1 MTVLGLHNLIKAVES
16 KVLEIYTS
24 CKGNYPSSHDFLHV
38 KRVLNNALMIA
49 EAMGL
54 SEHDRFLLTLAC
66 LLHDIS
72 IPIFGVKE
80 DHAVKSAIYAK
91 SMLLDLG
98 LDPSDIEVVYNA
110 IRVHS
115 WSSGSASMDIVSM
128 ILQDADR
135 LDALGVIGFSRMM
148 IYGEFAGRVMY
159 SESEVLPRFRDADD
173 AHYTI
178 DHVFSKLIHIPAHM
192 NTDMGRRIALERLKT
207 LLWLIKILSLEIEGL
222 S

>member
-1 MTVLGLHNLIKAVES
+1 LDLHSLVKVVEG
-16 KVLEIYTS
+16 KVLEIYLS
-24 CKGNYPSSHDFLHV
+24 NKGNYPSSHDFLHV

-49 EAMGL
+49 DVMGL
-54 SEHDRFLLTLAC
+54 SEHDKLLLTLAC

-80 DHAVKSAIYAK
+80 DHAVKSAEYAK
-91 SMLLDLG
+91 AMLLDLG
-98 LDPSDIEVVYNA
+98 LESTDIEIVCNA

-115 WSSGSASMDIVSM
+115 WSSGLTSMDTVSM

-135 LDALGVIGFSRMM
+135 LDALGVVGFSRMI

-159 SESEVLPRFRDADD
+159 FEPEIIPRFRDIDD

-192 NTDMGRRIALERLKT
+192 NTDVGRRIALDRLKT
-207 LLWLIKILSLEIEGL
+207 LLWLIKILSLEIKGL